1 MVELTL
7 QVSDS
12 FAKRVQ
18 SFGVWSD
25 IILELNLEEF
35 KNDLVKRAK
44 SDLLK
49 FLTNNPT
56 ADEVLDFSLS
66 EKFQNRLDDL
76 LDLNGE
82 ITLKSADKKELQEW
96 TRLNHWL
103 VLLAAKASKITRGRL

>member
-12 FAKRVQ
+12 FAKRIQ

-35 KNDLVKRAK
+35 QNDSVKCAK
-44 SDLLK
+44 LDLLK
-49 FLTNNPT
+49 FLTANPT
-56 ADEVLDFSLS
+56 AAEVLNFSFP
-66 EKFQNRLDDL
+66 EQFQNRIDYL

-82 ITLKSADKKELQEW
+82 TLLKSMDKKELQEW
-96 TRLNHWL
+96 LRLNHWL
-103 VLLAAKASKITRGRL
+103 VLLAAKASKIKKGML